1 MSGQVE
7 RRQALIDEV
16 NEHEAPD
23 GETALALI
31 AKRFIGTSLRHCR
44 RSLVRSPRANDWL
57 ERISLVLR
65 HPGPGAVGHY
75 DACD

>member
-16 NEHEAPD
+16 NEREAPD

-31 AKRFIGTSLRHCR
+31 ASDLSEQACAI
-44 RSLVRSPRANDWL
+44 A
-57 ERISLVLR
+57 
-65 HPGPGAVGHY
+65 
-75 DACD
+75 DARW